1 MIMKQPK
8 VSIIMGIYNCE
19 QTLQRCFESLL
30 QQTFTDWQL
39 IMCEDGSQDNTYKIA
54 KQIQKHHP
62 EKVIV
67 LRNQK
72 NLGLNET
79 LNRCLAVAT
88 GEYIARQDAD
98 DLSLP
103 ERLKLEV
110 DFLDNHPEYALVSGR
125 KDHFDEEG
133 IWGNLGDVEK
143 PTMKDI
149 FFGPP
154 FCHPA
159 SMMRNSVLRQV
170 GGYSVAQR
178 LIRVEDYHLW
188 YKFYRAGFKGYN
200 LQQTIYLYADDR
212 KAYSKR
218 NWQNRLNEMHLKHLI
233 LKEERLPWYYH
244 LFALR
249 PIIVGLLPTSIYH
262 HLHRY
267 RLRN

>member
-1 MIMKQPK
+1 MMQQPK

-19 QTLQRCFESLL
+19 ATLQRCFNSLL
-30 QQTFTDWQL
+30 KQTFSDWQL
-39 IMCEDGSQDNTYKIA
+39 IMCEDGSQDATYNVA
-54 KQIQKHHP
+54 QRIQKSYP
-62 EKVIV
+62 DKIIL

-88 GEYIARQDAD
+88 GKYIARQDAD

-103 ERLKLEV
+103 DRLRLEV
-110 DFLDNHPEYALVSGR
+110 DFLDHHPEYALVSGC
-125 KDHFDEEG
+125 KDHFDSEG
-133 IWGNLGDVEK
+133 FWGNFVEIEK

-159 SMMRNSVLRQV
+159 CMMRAEALRKI
-170 GGYSVAQR
+170 GGYSVAKR
-178 LIRVEDYHLW
+178 LLRVEDYHLW

-212 KAYSKR
+212 DAYSKR
-218 NWQNRLNEMHLKHLI
+218 NWQNRLNEMHLKRLI
-233 LKEERLPWYYH
+233 IKEEHLPCHYH
-244 LFALR
+244 FFTFR
-249 PIIVGLLPTSIYH
+249 PVIVGLLPTGIYH
-262 HLHRY
+262 YLHQH
-267 RLRN
+267 RLQN